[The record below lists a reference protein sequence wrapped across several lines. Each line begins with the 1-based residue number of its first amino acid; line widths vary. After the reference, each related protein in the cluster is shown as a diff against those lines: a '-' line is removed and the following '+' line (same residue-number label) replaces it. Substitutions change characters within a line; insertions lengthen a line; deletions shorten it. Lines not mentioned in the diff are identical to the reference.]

1 MQIDETQITAS
12 IYHKT
17 AKGILYAKVSF
28 PDIGLHVNSIS
39 VRQSVRNPNGLWVQP
54 PAIPSR
60 GKFIK
65 PMEFERTS
73 FLWSLIED
81 AVLRAVDEYGSGD
94 DEWPPP

>member
-17 AKGILYAKVSF
+17 TKGILYAKVSF

-39 VRQSVRNPNGLWVQP
+39 VRQSPRSSTGLWVQP
-54 PAIPSR
+54 PAIPNR

-81 AVLRAVDEYGSGD
+81 AVLRAVDEYGHGD
-94 DEWPPP
+94 NEWPPP

>member
-1 MQIDETQITAS
+1 MQIDETKITAS

-39 VRQSVRNPNGLWVQP
+39 VRPSLISPSGLWVQA
-54 PAIPSR
+54 PAVPSK

-73 FLWSLIED
+73 LLWSLIED
-81 AVLRAVDEYGSGD
+81 AVLRAVDEYGYSD
-94 DEWPPP
+94 NKCPPP